1 MSNTKTKNLRFIGA
15 AMVTAL
21 ATACA
26 VMQEPAPP
34 TVVEST
40 TPEQRVAAIRAAA
53 GVDDKELAVQPLRDP
68 QVEDLR
74 ETAAKATA
82 ARDYAAAAEALNQ
95 AILIVPEDPA
105 VLQERAEIAELQR
118 DFDRAETLAQRAFD
132 LGSQVGPLCR
142 QHWETIRQIRERR
155 LEIASAPTARQSA
168 EETARQA
175 TSVAALKTAV
185 AQAAAQRDACTVPG
199 INRM

>member
-1 MSNTKTKNLRFIGA
+1 MPNTKTKDFRFPGI
-15 AMVTAL
+15 AMLTVL
-21 ATACA
+21 VSACA

-74 ETAAKATA
+74 EAAVKAMA

-95 AILIVPEDPA
+95 AILVVPEDPA
-105 VLQERAEIAELQR
+105 VLQERAEVALLQR

-132 LGSQVGPLCR
+132 LGSKVGPLCR

-155 LEIASAPTARQSA
+155 LEIASAPAARQNA
-168 EETARQA
+168 EEAARQA
-175 TSVAALKTAV
+175 TSIATLKTAV
-185 AQAAAQRDACTVPG
+185 AQAAEQRDACTVPG

>member
-1 MSNTKTKNLRFIGA
+1 MLTVLVS
-15 AMVTAL
+15 
-21 ATACA
+21 ACA

-74 ETAAKATA
+74 EAAVKAMA

-95 AILIVPEDPA
+95 AILVVPEDPA
-105 VLQERAEIAELQR
+105 VLQERAEVALLQR

-132 LGSQVGPLCR
+132 LGSKVGPLCR

-155 LEIASAPTARQSA
+155 LEIASAPAARQNA
-168 EETARQA
+168 EEAARQA
-175 TSVAALKTAV
+175 TSIATLKTAV
-185 AQAAAQRDACTVPG
+185 AQAAEQRDACTVPG

>member
-1 MSNTKTKNLRFIGA
+1 MPHLKINNFRFIG
-15 AMVTAL
+15 TLLL
-21 ATACA
+21 ATLVTACA

-34 TVVEST
+34 AVVESM

-74 ETAAKATA
+74 ETAARALA

-105 VLQERAEIAELQR
+105 VLQERAEVALLLR

-132 LGSQVGPLCR
+132 LGSQAGPLCR
-142 QHWETIRQIRERR
+142 QHWETIRQMRERR
-155 LEIASAPTARQSA
+155 LEIASAPAARQSA
-168 EETARQA
+168 EEAARQA
-175 TSVAALKTAV
+175 TSIAALKTAV
-185 AQAAAQRDACTVPG
+185 IQAAEQRDACTVPG

>member
-1 MSNTKTKNLRFIGA
+1 MSNTMIKDFRFVGA
-15 AMVTAL
+15 AMV
-21 ATACA
+21 ATLVAACA

-34 TVVEST
+34 AVVEST

-53 GVDDKELAVQPLRDP
+53 GVDDKELTVQPLRDP

-74 ETAAKATA
+74 EAAGKAVA

-105 VLQERAEIAELQR
+105 VLQERAEVALLQR

-132 LGSQVGPLCR
+132 LGSKVGPLCR

-155 LEIASAPTARQSA
+155 LEIGSAPAARQSA
-168 EETARQA
+168 EEAARQA
-175 TSVAALKTAV
+175 TSIAALKTAV
-185 AQAAAQRDACTVPG
+185 AQAAEQRDACTVPA

>member
-1 MSNTKTKNLRFIGA
+1 MSNIKPNDFRFAG
-15 AMVTAL
+15 VTLLTAL
-21 ATACA
+21 VAACA

-74 ETAAKATA
+74 EAAAKAVA
-82 ARDYAAAAEALNQ
+82 ARDYGAAAEALNQ
-95 AILIVPEDPA
+95 AVLIVPEDPA
-105 VLQERAEIAELQR
+105 VLQERAEVAMLQR

-132 LGSQVGPLCR
+132 LGSKVGPLCR
-142 QHWETIRQIRERR
+142 QHSETIRQIRERR
-155 LEIASAPTARQSA
+155 LEIASTPAARQSA
-168 EETARQA
+168 EAAARQA
-175 TSVAALKTAV
+175 TSVAALKAAAT
-185 AQAAAQRDACTVPG
+185 QAAEQRDACTVPG

>member
-1 MSNTKTKNLRFIGA
+1 MLNMKTQDFRFIGA
-15 AMVTAL
+15 AMATAL
-21 ATACA
+21 VAACA
-26 VMQEPAPP
+26 VMQEPVPP
-34 TVVEST
+34 AVVEST

-53 GVDDKELAVQPLRDP
+53 GADDKELTVQPLRDP

-74 ETAAKATA
+74 EAAAKAVA
-82 ARDYAAAAEALNQ
+82 ARDYAAAADALNQ

-105 VLQERAEIAELQR
+105 VLQERAEIAVLQR

-132 LGSQVGPLCR
+132 LGSKVGPLCR
-142 QHWETIRQIRERR
+142 QHWETIRQVRERR
-155 LEIASAPTARQSA
+155 LEIAAAPAARQSA

-175 TSVAALKTAV
+175 TSVAALKTAA
-185 AQAAAQRDACTVPG
+185 AQAAEQRDACTVPG

>member
-1 MSNTKTKNLRFIGA
+1 MSNIKPNDFRFAGT
-15 AMVTAL
+15 AMLTAL
-21 ATACA
+21 VAACA

-34 TVVEST
+34 TVVESM
-40 TPEQRVAAIRAAA
+40 TPEQRVAAVRAAA

-74 ETAAKATA
+74 ETAAKAVA
-82 ARDYAAAAEALNQ
+82 ARDYGAAAEALNQ

-105 VLQERAEIAELQR
+105 VLQERAEVAMLQR

-132 LGSQVGPLCR
+132 LGSKVGPLCR
-142 QHWETIRQIRERR
+142 QHSETIRQIRERR
-155 LEIASAPTARQSA
+155 LEIASAPAARQSA
-168 EETARQA
+168 EEAARQA
-175 TSVAALKTAV
+175 TSITVLKAAAI
-185 AQAAAQRDACTVPG
+185 QAAEQRDACTVPG

>member
-1 MSNTKTKNLRFIGA
+1 MSNIKFNDFRFAGVA
-15 AMVTAL
+15 LLTAL
-21 ATACA
+21 VAACA

-34 TVVEST
+34 AVVESM

-74 ETAAKATA
+74 ETAAKAVA
-82 ARDYAAAAEALNQ
+82 ARDYGAAAEALNQ

-105 VLQERAEIAELQR
+105 VLQERAEVAMLQR

-132 LGSQVGPLCR
+132 LGSKVGPLCR
-142 QHWETIRQIRERR
+142 QHSETIRQIRERR
-155 LEIASAPTARQSA
+155 LEIASAPAARQSA
-168 EETARQA
+168 EEAARQA
-175 TSVAALKTAV
+175 TSTAALKAAAT
-185 AQAAAQRDACTVPG
+185 QAAEQRDACTVPG

>member
-1 MSNTKTKNLRFIGA
+1 MSNVKTNDFRLVG
-15 AMVTAL
+15 TAL
-21 ATACA
+21 LTLMVTACA

-34 TVVEST
+34 PVVESM

-74 ETAAKATA
+74 EAAAKAVA
-82 ARDYAAAAEALNQ
+82 ARNYAAAAEALNQ

-105 VLQERAEIAELQR
+105 VLQERAEIALLQR

-132 LGSQVGPLCR
+132 LGSKVGPLCR
-142 QHWETIRQIRERR
+142 QHWETILQVRERR
-155 LEIASAPTARQSA
+155 QEIASAPAARQSA
-168 EETARQA
+168 EEAARQA

-185 AQAAAQRDACTVPG
+185 TQAAEQRDACTVPG

>member
-1 MSNTKTKNLRFIGA
+1 MSNTMIKDFHFVGA
-15 AMVTAL
+15 AMV
-21 ATACA
+21 ATLVAACA

-34 TVVEST
+34 AVVEST

-53 GVDDKELAVQPLRDP
+53 GVDDKELTVQPLRDP

-74 ETAAKATA
+74 EAAGKAVA

-105 VLQERAEIAELQR
+105 VLQERAEVALLQR

-132 LGSQVGPLCR
+132 LGSKVGPLCR

-155 LEIASAPTARQSA
+155 LEIGSAPAARQSA
-168 EETARQA
+168 EEAARQA
-175 TSVAALKTAV
+175 TSIAALKTAV
-185 AQAAAQRDACTVPG
+185 AQAAEQRDACTVPA